1 MQGPP
6 RHEAASPHHHTTG
19 LGTEEARVKCVL
31 NRPAEPQERKQGR
44 SLILGRG
51 VKSTVWE
58 GEAGR
63 GLLSH
68 QPASQKEG
76 VGLVLLTRTGPEPGR
91 GS

>member
-51 VKSTVWE
+51 VKST
-58 GEAGR
+58 GR
-63 GLLSH
+63 GGRERS
-68 QPASQKEG
+68 SQTSTCKPERRRG
-76 VGLVLLTRTGPEPGR
+76 VGATHQDWTGTRER
-91 GS
+91 